1 MSAFISE
8 LRTEFESRVPYTV
21 WAVLTVVL
29 SVTGA
34 FGSRYSYSI
43 VGRSLLWAVVMAV
56 SILVGTVLRT
66 LVNLTF
72 RTVRVRLR
80 SVMIAAL
87 VSLVLTPFLKLLS
100 NSFIVMAEVSHPDVS
115 EIAFLVASVSLAISA
130 LRVVPNNTVAGLE
143 LGFAEAP
150 QDQDAAAADLP
161 AEPVQ
166 SRLMQR
172 LDPAL
177 RGELWS
183 ISVRDHYVDV
193 RTSQGQA
200 SLLLRLSDA
209 IAEAEPAEGTQV
221 HRSHWVAWAGVA
233 GVDREG
239 AKVFLQLRHGIR
251 VPVSK
256 NHREKLVARGL
267 L

>member
-8 LRTEFESRVPYTV
+8 LRTEFQSRVPYTI

-56 SILVGTVLRT
+56 SIVVGTVLRT
-66 LVNLTF
+66 LVNLSF

-100 NSFIVMAEVSHPDVS
+100 NSFVVMAEVSHPDVS
-115 EIAFLVASVSLAISA
+115 EIAFVVASVSLAISA
-130 LRVVPNNTVAGLE
+130 LRVQNSPVAGLE
-143 LGFAEAP
+143 LGFTEAP
-150 QDQDAAAADLP
+150 PDQDAAADDLRP
-161 AEPVQ
+161 EPVQ
-166 SRLMQR
+166 SRLMLR

-193 RTSQGQA
+193 RTSRGQA

-209 IAEAEPAEGTQV
+209 IAEAAPADGAQV

>member
-1 MSAFISE
+1 MSAFFSE

-80 SVMIAAL
+80 SMMIAAL

-100 NSFIVMAEVSHPDVS
+100 NSFIVMAEVSRPDVS

-130 LRVVPNNTVAGLE
+130 LRVPNSTVAGLE

-161 AEPVQ
+161 AESVQ

-239 AKVFLQLRHGIR
+239 AKVFLRLRHGIR

-256 NHREKLVARGL
+256 NHREKLAARGL

>member
-1 MSAFISE
+1 MSAFFSE
-8 LRTEFESRVPYTV
+8 LRNEFESRVPYTV

-29 SVTGA
+29 SLTGA
-34 FGSRYSYSI
+34 FGSRYSYSV

-56 SILVGTVLRT
+56 SIAVGTVLRT
-66 LVNLTF
+66 FVNLRF
-72 RTVRVRLR
+72 CTVRLRLR

-87 VSLVLTPFLKLLS
+87 ASLVLTPFLKLLS
-100 NSFIVMAEVSHPDVS
+100 NSFVVLAEVSRPDLS

-130 LRVVPNNTVAGLE
+130 LRGPNGKAGGLE
-143 LGFAEAP
+143 LGFAEAA
-150 QDQDAAAADLP
+150 QDQDLDAADLP

-193 RTSQGQA
+193 RTAQGQA